1 MKKWKLKGD
10 AIIKN
15 IDIVLKT
22 RDIEKLS
29 NTAYEFVRNIS
40 GFIAHYD
47 INGFKCEYSNVDDLE
62 RGIRESIDTREPNRY
77 IDKGYFSEC
86 EQSEYYAEK
95 SRILNHF
102 KNATN

>member
-29 NTAYEFVRNIS
+29 NTAYKFVMNIS
-40 GFIAHYD
+40 GFIAHYNL
-47 INGFKCEYSNVDDLE
+47 NGFKCSYRNVDDLE
-62 RGIRESIDTREPNRY
+62 RGIRESIDTRDPNRY
-77 IDKGYFSEC
+77 INDKFFSGC

-95 SRILNHF
+95 SRILNHL
-102 KNATN
+102 KNVTN